1 VQCDYSVLGKVAMF
15 IYFRLANI
23 YAYFGNLLTGL
34 LLIQGA
40 SVAELLCDLLCT
52 GDFIS
57 FFEIVEVKLPIYT
70 S

>member
-1 VQCDYSVLGKVAMF
+1 MF
-15 IYFRLANI
+15 IYFRLADI

-40 SVAELLCDLLCT
+40 SVAELLCDLLFT